1 MAFQLIR
8 RARDR
13 DADGAGVSWVRF
25 SLGVPHRPGPPANG
39 GELSGPPRS
48 AGRPARAPPAV

>member
-1 MAFQLIR
+1 MAFQLVR

-25 SLGVPHRPGPPANG
+25 SGACRTSPAHQ
-39 GELSGPPRS
+39 L
-48 AGRPARAPPAV
+48 